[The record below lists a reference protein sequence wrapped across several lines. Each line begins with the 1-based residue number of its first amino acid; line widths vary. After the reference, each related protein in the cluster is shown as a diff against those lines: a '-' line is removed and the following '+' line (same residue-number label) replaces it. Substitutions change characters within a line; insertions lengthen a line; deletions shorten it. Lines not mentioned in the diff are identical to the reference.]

1 MRIGMMLK
9 RADTFRQ
16 TADDLVDYENAGL
29 ELVAVPEAY
38 TFDAV
43 SQLGYLAARTTHV
56 SLAAGILPIYT
67 RTPALTAMT
76 AAGLDHVSEGRF
88 LLGLGA
94 SGPQV
99 IEGFHGV
106 PYDAPLGRT
115 RELIEICR
123 MVWRREPLRYDGR
136 HYRIPLPARDAGATE
151 VRALKLVDHPLRERI
166 PISVAALGPRNVALT
181 AEVAEGWQPVFFHPE
196 RADGVWG
203 AALREGMTKRLPVL
217 GPLEV
222 MVQAVVGIGDA
233 EPEALATGRR
243 ELALYLGGMGP
254 RGRNFYNDLAVAY
267 GYPDAAREVQDLY
280 LDGDREGAA
289 AAVPEA
295 LLRAVTLIGTPA
307 EVARQLGALAR
318 AGVTTVLARPV
329 AGDHAGRV
337 AQISRL
343 RELAAELPLRS

>member
-16 TADDLVDYENAGL
+16 TADELVDYENAGL

-38 TFDAV
+38 SFDAV
-43 SQLGYLAARTTHV
+43 SQLGYLAART
-56 SLAAGILPIYT
+56 SRIALAAGILQIYT

-76 AAGLDHVSEGRF
+76 AAGLDHVSNGRF

-106 PYDAPLGRT
+106 RYDAPLGRT

-123 MVWRREPLRYDGR
+123 TVWRREPLRYDGR
-136 HYRIPLPARDAGATE
+136 YYRIPLPPHDSGTPS
-151 VRALKLVDHPLRERI
+151 RALRLVDHPLRERI

-181 AEVAEGWQPVFFHPE
+181 AEVAEGWQPVFLHPE
-196 RADGVWG
+196 RAGEVWG
-203 AALREGMTKRLPVL
+203 ASLREGMSKRDPDL
-217 GPLEV
+217 GPLDV
-222 MVQAVVGIGDA
+222 MVQAIAGIGAA
-233 EPEALATGRR
+233 EPAALAAARR
-243 ELALYLGGMGP
+243 ELALYLGGMGT
-254 RGRNFYNDLAVAY
+254 REHNFYNDLAVAY
-267 GYPDAAREVQDLY
+267 GFPEEAREVQTRY
-280 LDGDREGAA
+280 LGGDREGAA

-307 EVARQLGALAR
+307 EVAKQLGAFAR
-318 AGVTTVLARPV
+318 AGVTTLLTRPV
-329 AGDHAGRV
+329 AADHAGRV
-337 AQISRL
+337 AQIARL
-343 RELAAELPLRS
+343 RELAG

>member
-9 RADTFRQ
+9 RADSFRQ

-38 TFDAV
+38 SFDAV
-43 SQLGYLAARTTHV
+43 SQLGYLAARTTRV
-56 SLAAGILPIYT
+56 ALAAGILPIYT

-76 AAGLDHVSEGRF
+76 AAGLDHVSDGRF

-136 HYRIPLPARDAGATE
+136 YYRMPLPSRDAGTAG
-151 VRALKLVDHPLRERI
+151 RALKLVDHPLRERI

-196 RADGVWG
+196 RAGEVWG
-203 AALREGMTKRLPVL
+203 AALREGLSKRDQAL
-217 GPLEV
+217 GPLDV
-222 MVQAVVGIGDA
+222 MVQAVVGIGDS
-233 EPEALATGRR
+233 EPEALATARR

-267 GYPDAAREVQDLY
+267 GYPDAAREVQDRY

-295 LLRAVTLIGTPA
+295 LLRAVTLIGPPA
-307 EVARQLGALAR
+307 EVAGRLGAFAR
-318 AGVTTVLARPV
+318 AGVTTVLARPA
-329 AGDHAGRV
+329 AGDHAGCV

-343 RELAAELPLRS
+343 RELAG

>member
-1 MRIGMMLK
+1 MRIGMMLE
-9 RADTFRQ
+9 RAGTFRQ
-16 TADDLVDYENAGL
+16 TADDLLDYENAGL

-38 TFDAV
+38 SFDAV
-43 SQLGYLAARTTHV
+43 SQLGYLAARATRV
-56 SLAAGILPIYT
+56 VLAAGILPIYT

-76 AAGLDHVSEGRF
+76 AAGLDHVSDGRF

-123 MVWRREPLRYDGR
+123 LVWRREPLRYEGR
-136 HYRIPLPARDAGATE
+136 HYRIPLPPDDASPDDAGPAG
-151 VRALKLVDHPLRERI
+151 RALKLVDHPLRERI

-181 AEVAEGWQPVFFHPE
+181 AEIAEGWQPVFFHPE
-196 RADGVWG
+196 RAGQVWG
-203 AALREGMTKRLPVL
+203 SALREGLTRRSPSL
-217 GPLEV
+217 GPLDV
-222 MVQAVVGIGDA
+222 MVQAIVGIGDS
-233 EPEALATGRR
+233 EPEALATARR

-267 GYPDAAREVQDLY
+267 GYPDAAREVQDRY
-280 LDGDREGAA
+280 LEGDREGAA

-307 EVARQLGALAR
+307 EVAGQLGAFAR
-318 AGVTTVLARPV
+318 AGVTTVLARPA

-337 AQISRL
+337 AQIARL
-343 RELAAELPLRS
+343 RELAG